1 MNQKSVTPY
10 LFFGGTCEEALN
22 FYKEAVGARVSM
34 MMRFG
39 ESPEA
44 PPPGTIPADYD
55 NKIMH
60 ASFSIGSSILMA
72 SDGCGG
78 ASTFSGFSL
87 SVTPES
93 KEEATRMFN
102 ALAEGGT
109 VTMALGE
116 TFFSPWFGMLKDR
129 YGMEWMVAMQPAEQA
144 TQA

>member
-1 MNQKSVTPY
+1 MSQKSVIPY
-10 LFFGGTCEEALN
+10 LFFGGTCEEALD
-22 FYKEAVGARVSM
+22 FYKEAVGAQVDM

-44 PPPGTIPADYD
+44 PPPGTIPDNYD
-55 NKIMH
+55 DKIMH
-60 ASFSIGSSILMA
+60 ASFRIGSSLLMA

-78 ASTFSGFSL
+78 ASTFNGFSL
-87 SVTPES
+87 SIIPES

-144 TQA
+144 QQA